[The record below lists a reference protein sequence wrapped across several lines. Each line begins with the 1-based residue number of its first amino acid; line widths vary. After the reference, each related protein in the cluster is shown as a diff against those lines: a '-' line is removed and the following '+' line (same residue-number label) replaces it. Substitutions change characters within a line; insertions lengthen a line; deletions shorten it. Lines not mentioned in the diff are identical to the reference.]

1 MLVQR
6 HGDKGGLGLGCGAAF
21 FGAKED
27 GGRFARVLF
36 RKPITLFG
44 KVKQP
49 FCMVD
54 LVSDEKR
61 AHQTPGLFGIETDDF
76 KLTVFFV
83 LENGC
88 KDFGF

>member
-1 MLVQR
+1 MPLRAGVGSGSR
-6 HGDKGGLGLGCGAAF
+6 PVLFGTEEYGGG
-21 FGAKED
+21 FG
-27 GGRFARVLF
+27 RVLG
-36 RKPITLFG
+36 RKPITRFG

-76 KLTVFFV
+76 KMTVFFV
-83 LENGC
+83 FENGC
-88 KDFGF
+88 KDFGFSFVS